1 MLYLMGMGISVGT
14 VQNVGWHSAT
24 RNPRVVLALRN
35 DVILKKTIKD
45 DVGVLIVEGHLAQRT
60 TTWQNLTAA
69 ATTAWSVRQWTWQG
83 VVVRRVINGQDDLQ
97 QNA

>member
-24 RNPRVVLALRN
+24 RNPRGVHGLRN

-45 DVGVLIVEGHLAQRT
+45 DVGVMTVEGLLAHQS
-60 TTWQNLTAA
+60 WQNLTAA
-69 ATTAWSVRQWTWQG
+69 ATTAWSVRRWTWQG

>member
-1 MLYLMGMGISVGT
+1 MGMRISVRT
-14 VQNVGWHSAT
+14 EDHVGWLTAT

-45 DVGVLIVEGHLAQRT
+45 DVGVLTVECLLAHQS
-60 TTWQNLTAA
+60 WQNLTAA
-69 ATTAWSVRQWTWQG
+69 ATTTWYVRPWTWRRVG
-83 VVVRRVINGQDDLQ
+83 VRRVINLQDDLQ